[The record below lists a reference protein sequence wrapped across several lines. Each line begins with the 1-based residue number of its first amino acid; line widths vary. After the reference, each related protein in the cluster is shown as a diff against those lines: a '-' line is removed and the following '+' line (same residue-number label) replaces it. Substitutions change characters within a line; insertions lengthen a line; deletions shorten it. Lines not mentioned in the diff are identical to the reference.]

1 MLQCAQVV
9 SILRHAVAIGE
20 GSSKLAL
27 LSGGPPF
34 SLFDMLLAI
43 RGGSGTSCS
52 ICGSPSYVVLS
63 SSWTWILPFCSLY
76 SPFLGCF
83 GSFLF

>member
-1 MLQCAQVV
+1 
-9 SILRHAVAIGE
+9 
-20 GSSKLAL
+20 
-27 LSGGPPF
+27 
-34 SLFDMLLAI
+34 MLLAI